1 MDGGNVWTAK
11 EDPDRPGAEWSSDF
25 YKQIALGTGV
35 GFRMDF
41 EYFKLALDLG
51 YRVRNPFP
59 NPAGS
64 YWAYD
69 RWRELGLKGIN
80 YNLAVGYPF

>member
-1 MDGGNVWTAK
+1 MDGGNVWTEK

-25 YKQIALGTGV
+25 YRQIALGTGV

-59 NPAGS
+59 NPVGS

>member
-1 MDGGNVWTAK
+1 LIFNAEYRFKLFKVSSFDL
-11 EDPDRPGAEWSSDF
+11 EGALF
-25 YKQIALGTGV
+25 